1 MIQPVASGK
10 LFQVYSS
17 SVSYDFQS
25 QEQQAIAELERTR
38 RAMLVLQSKIQR
50 TRADS
55 ERFGESQGDVGQLQG
70 QLQSAQ
76 QEYNSARSTLADVRS
91 QKRTEA
97 SNSEQ
102 KSSYSA
108 NAYLEKRA
116 FARAFPDDAQAIRS
130 YQIYDRQ
137 GEKRVFSSSFLQFV
151 GTTVDARV

>member
-10 LFQVYSS
+10 LFQVYGSS
-17 SVSYDFQS
+17 ASYDFQS

-38 RAMLVLQSKIQR
+38 RAMLVLQAKIQR

-76 QEYNSARSTLADVRS
+76 QEYNTARSSLAELRT
-91 QKRTEA
+91 QQRTETTPT
-97 SNSEQ
+97 EQ
-102 KSSYSA
+102 KTSYSA
-108 NAYLEKRA
+108 NSYLEKRA

-137 GEKRVFSSSFLQFV
+137 GEKTVFSSSYLQFV
-151 GTTVDARV
+151 GTTVDVRV